1 MSYMVEQTFEKIG
14 LSPRETQ
21 VYLALLERGQS
32 TGYEISK
39 HLGEKRTTI
48 YYTLEELRKKGLVLK
63 TPHASKHYFTA
74 RHPQEVAAE
83 AHKRANELDSL
94 LPYLSGLIKDGERPK
109 LTYYEGIDGFDKII
123 EESEP
128 LMLGQNVDGFYMY
141 KPTISDH
148 QRTTFIHHLDR
159 LGKSGA
165 TWRGITQ
172 DVPSTR
178 QYEQELNSNF
188 AFTFKFLPPDIYPM
202 QSSMEAFGNYT
213 RILSRDLGQN
223 ILIENKEVAN
233 AVRIIFNIMWN
244 CSEFITSEKY
254 SQT

>member
-123 EESEP
+123 AKLTKDPSGPKNKVIVIDILNGLFAFIFSEP
-128 LMLGQNVDGFYMY
+128 VNALRVCCCVFVVRSFLFAIKDIICRYVYERNV
-141 KPTISDH
+141 
-148 QRTTFIHHLDR
+148 
-159 LGKSGA
+159 
-165 TWRGITQ
+165 
-172 DVPSTR
+172 
-178 QYEQELNSNF
+178 
-188 AFTFKFLPPDIYPM
+188 
-202 QSSMEAFGNYT
+202 
-213 RILSRDLGQN
+213 
-223 ILIENKEVAN
+223 
-233 AVRIIFNIMWN
+233 
-244 CSEFITSEKY
+244 
-254 SQT
+254 